1 MNLDDT
7 KKKCSEKLS
16 PCSGNTRM
24 NEKWKKEKKNKKKK
38 RNKKKNVQEI
48 SFLP

>member
-1 MNLDDT
+1 MIQQKGCEKYLLARVT
-7 KKKCSEKLS
+7 K
-16 PCSGNTRM
+16 GM

-38 RNKKKNVQEI
+38 KKKQKKNVQEI

>member
-1 MNLDDT
+1 MIQKKGCEKYLLARVT
-7 KKKCSEKLS
+7 K
-16 PCSGNTRM
+16 GM

>member
-1 MNLDDT
+1 VKNYLLARVT
-7 KKKCSEKLS
+7 K
-16 PCSGNTRM
+16 GM

>member
-1 MNLDDT
+1 VKNYLLARVT
-7 KKKCSEKLS
+7 K
-16 PCSGNTRM
+16 GM
-24 NEKWKKEKKNKKKK
+24 NEMWKKEKKKKKKK